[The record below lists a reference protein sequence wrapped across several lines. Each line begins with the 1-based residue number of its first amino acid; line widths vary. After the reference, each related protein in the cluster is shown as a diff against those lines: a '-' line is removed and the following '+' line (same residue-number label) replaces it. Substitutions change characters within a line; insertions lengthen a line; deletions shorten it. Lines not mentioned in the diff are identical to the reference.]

1 MRRRGMRFGR
11 NVPRFVA
18 LLALGWA
25 GAAPVS
31 GAVAA
36 DAGAAGAPTVGAP
49 RVEVLSADV
58 QRTVLRF
65 VFPFEPAAG
74 TDARVQDLLWR
85 RPGPV
90 VRAAGGDST
99 LAPTASA
106 LLALPTTRPRLRV
119 TGAAWSIAPS
129 LTADPAD
136 AVRLD
141 AVRLLRG
148 VPVAALTVS
157 PLVGDGLLAEV
168 TVAVDHAPEDAYSPW
183 LAAAAV
189 GGEAGT
195 AAFGAAAVCNP
206 SLFDLLA
213 RGRAARTADAAK
225 DDASHPF
232 LLTDHWIK
240 LEIAATGVHRVTALN
255 LALDGV
261 SAAAV
266 DARKLRL
273 YRADTTPLPE
283 DGSLPGSWQDGWH
296 ALNEVALK
304 LEDADGTW
312 DAGDALLFYAVG
324 TDAWSDRS
332 DAGAG
337 RLDWREHPYAGRS
350 VYWLTWEGYT
360 VESPLPGAP
369 LRIATSAAP
378 PGAAADDTLQLARH
392 HFEQNILEVYGRLQ
406 DNWAW
411 DTAIFD
417 RKIVPLSLASALA
430 DSLTF
435 LQIDVRSNHR
445 FGEGGSE
452 INTARAWLNGGDQV
466 GQALGATWT
475 IRQEQDS
482 LRIRLAGW
490 TDVVRTGFNSLTLSQ
505 ESPDGSPALI
515 LDSID
520 MLVKERL
527 VKSAGQ
533 LDVTHWGEQVA
544 APGQAV
550 DLVLTHPAGAAP
562 SCWDVS
568 DPVVPRALTGQP
580 LAANRLV
587 LGLLRDPATDVHL
600 VAFAG
605 AEALAPAA
613 HGRRTPGDLLRMSGE
628 YDDVVLHD
636 PRLAAPAARL
646 AAHRSL
652 HLPGIGHAPAAVA
665 VDEEA
670 VYDAFGAGMK
680 DPFALRNFLK
690 WLWARGGG
698 RLAYVCLA
706 GDASRDYRGYRNQFE
721 DLLPTWTR
729 TFFPDLL
736 TDYSGYP
743 YATDDALVS
752 FDALVRGLDVPDL
765 AVGRL
770 TARDL
775 GEAAGMV
782 DRIVAYETAT
792 PPGAWRNRVVFA
804 ADDFTQPSSP
814 GSFERVHTLQATEL
828 VDTYVPWTI
837 DAEKLLMIDYAAA
850 PSGVYK
856 PLARLAAKRA
866 LNEGTTIFHYIGH
879 GSEHTLA
886 DEQLFLTD
894 DIYGLNNGLR
904 RGVFLAFSCDVGIF
918 DSAVRQSMAEVF
930 VSQPAGGTI
939 AAIAAS
945 QVSYVIYNDPLSDR
959 FYANLYPGRVVDP
972 GRSPGAALWL
982 AKVGLG
988 DGNPQMMHNSYR
1000 YNLFG
1005 DPALALPNPGGGPV
1019 LQAATSDSL
1028 RTGRRERVVCVL
1040 SDYGLTA
1047 GPGTTYDLLV
1057 QESRDDRHYQIGT
1070 ASLDY
1075 WQPGAPVFRGTGE
1088 ADRDTLSVEFKVPL
1102 QLRTGAHGKV
1112 RLIVDAPEGSRA
1124 AYAEL
1129 PAARVAT
1136 GGLDDV
1142 AGPTAALAFAGGST
1156 RVKVGTELHAD
1167 LADSSGVSI
1176 LGTTPLNSVLLE
1188 FDGNGE
1194 MSNVTDRL
1202 VFDPGSYTRARVSV
1216 PLPENLAPGPHA
1228 AAMFASDLLGNV
1240 GSDTLSFHVV
1250 AAAVTG
1256 LQDVSV
1262 FPNPTSGPA
1271 RLLFETSDP
1280 LTVTW
1285 TIFTVAGRAVW
1296 QTTHSFAEAG
1306 PQVLAWDGR
1315 DSRGDEIAN
1324 GVYLYV
1330 VRGSTVDDARHP
1342 VTVNGKL
1349 VLMK

>member
-1 MRRRGMRFGR
+1 MRRPGAGSGR
-11 NVPRFVA
+11 SLLWLGA
-18 LLALGWA
+18 LLLSGWA
-25 GAAPVS
+25 GTAAAID
-31 GAVAA
+31 GAP
-36 DAGAAGAPTVGAP
+36 GSPTVGQP
-49 RVEVLSADV
+49 RVDVLSADA

-65 VFPFEPAAG
+65 VFPFEAADGAAG
-74 TDARVQDLLWR
+74 GLADLQWR

-90 VRAAGGDST
+90 VRTARGDSA

-106 LLALPTTRPRLRV
+106 LLALPTLYPRWRV
-119 TGAAWSIAPS
+119 TSASWSIAAT
-129 LTADPAD
+129 TAPDVAA
-136 AVRLD
+136 AVNLD

-148 VPVAALTVS
+148 VPVATLSVN
-157 PLVGDGLLAEV
+157 PLAGDGLLAEV
-168 TVAVDHAPEDAYSPW
+168 TVAVDHAPTGEFAPV
-183 LAAAAV
+183 LAAAAAADAQ
-189 GGEAGT
+189 AGPT
-195 AAFGAAAVCNP
+195 FGAAAVCNP
-206 SLFDLLA
+206 DLFAALA
-213 RGRAARTADAAK
+213 RGRAARLAEAGEK
-225 DDASHPF
+225 DVEHPF

-240 LEIAATGVHRVTALN
+240 LEIGASGVHRVTALA

-261 SAAAV
+261 GAASI

-273 YRADTTPLPE
+273 YRADMDPLPE

-296 ALNEVALK
+296 ALSEVALK

-312 DAGDALLFYAVG
+312 DSGDALLFYAVG
-324 TDAWSDRS
+324 PDAWSDRS
-332 DAGAG
+332 VAGAG
-337 RLDWREHPYAGRS
+337 RLAWREHPYAGRS
-350 VYWLTWEGYT
+350 VYWLTWEGYAD
-360 VESPLPGAP
+360 ESPLPGTA
-369 LRIATSAAP
+369 LRVATVAAP
-378 PGAAADDTLQLARH
+378 PAAAEADTLQRARH
-392 HFEQNILEVYGRLQ
+392 HFEQNILEAYGRLQ

-417 RKIVPLSLASALA
+417 RKIVPLSLPSALA
-430 DSLTF
+430 GREAF
-435 LQIDVRSNHR
+435 LQVDVRSNHR
-445 FGEGGSE
+445 FGEGSAE
-452 INTARAWLNGGDQV
+452 INTARAWLNGGDLA
-466 GQALGATWT
+466 GQDFTASWT
-475 IRQEQDS
+475 VRQEQDS
-482 LRIRLAGW
+482 LRIRLGGT
-490 TDVVRTGFNSLTLSQ
+490 TDVVRNGFNSLTLSQ
-505 ESPDGSPALI
+505 ESPEGSPSLI

-520 MLVKERL
+520 VLAWERL
-527 VKSAGQ
+527 VKSTGQ
-533 LDVTHWGEQVA
+533 LDVAHWGEQVA
-544 APGQAV
+544 VPGEAV
-550 DLVLTHPAGAAP
+550 DFVLTHPAGAP
-562 SCWDVS
+562 PFCWDVS
-568 DPVVPRALTGQP
+568 DPDLPRALIGQT
-580 LAANRLV
+580 LAPNRMA
-587 LGLLRDPATDVHL
+587 LGLQRDPATDAHL
-600 VAFAG
+600 VAFAA
-605 AEALAPAA
+605 AEPLAPAA
-613 HGRRTPGDLLRMSGE
+613 HGRRTPGDLLRLSGDVD
-628 YDDVVLHD
+628 YVVLHD

-652 HLPGIGHAPAAVA
+652 HLPGLDHAPAAVA
-665 VDEEA
+665 VDEED
-670 VYDAFGAGMK
+670 VYDAFGAGVK

-736 TDYSGYP
+736 TDYSAYP

-752 FDALVRGLDVPDL
+752 FDAPVRGLDVPDL

-775 GEAAGMV
+775 DEAAGMV

-792 PPGAWRNRVVFA
+792 PPGAWRNRAVFA

-814 GSFERVHTLQATEL
+814 GSYERVHTLQAIEL
-828 VDTYVPWTI
+828 VDSFVPPTV
-837 DAEKLLMIDYAAA
+837 DAEKLLMIDFAAA

-866 LNEGTTIFHYIGH
+866 LNEGTTVFHYIGH

-894 DIYGLNNGLR
+894 DIYSLNNDLR
-904 RGVFLAFSCDVGIF
+904 RGIFLAFSCDVGIY

-930 VSQPAGGTI
+930 VSQPGGGAI
-939 AAIAAS
+939 GAIAAS

-982 AKVGLG
+982 AKTGLG
-988 DGNPQMMHNSYR
+988 DGNVQMMHNSYR

-1005 DPALALPNPGGGPV
+1005 DPALPLPNPGSGPV
-1019 LQAATSDSL
+1019 LHAATADTL
-1028 RTGRRERVVCVL
+1028 RTGRREQVVCVL
-1040 SDYGLTA
+1040 SDHGLTA

-1057 QESRDDRHYQIGT
+1057 QESREDRHYQIGT

-1088 ADRDTLSVEFKVPL
+1088 AGRDTLRVEFKVPL
-1102 QLRTGAHGKV
+1102 QLRTGEHGKL
-1112 RLIVDAPEGSRA
+1112 RLIIDAPEGSRA
-1124 AYAEL
+1124 AFLEL

-1142 AGPTAALAFAGGST
+1142 AGPAASLAFAGGST
-1156 RVKVGTELHAD
+1156 RVKTGAELRAD

-1188 FDGNGE
+1188 FDGTGQ
-1194 MSNVTDRL
+1194 MSNITDRL
-1202 VFDPGSYTRARVSV
+1202 VFEPGSFTRARATV
-1216 PLPENLAPGPHA
+1216 PLPENLVPGPHEA
-1228 AAMFASDLLGNV
+1228 AVFASDLLGNV

-1250 AAAVTG
+1250 AEAVTG

-1262 FPNPTSGPA
+1262 FPNPTAGPA
-1271 RLLFETSDP
+1271 RLLFEISDP
-1280 LTVTW
+1280 MTVTW
-1285 TIFTVAGRAVW
+1285 TLFTVAGRAVW
-1296 QTTHSFAEAG
+1296 QTTRSFAEAG

-1315 DSRGDEIAN
+1315 DARGDEIAN

-1330 VRGSTVDDARHP
+1330 VRGVAAGDARHP
-1342 VTVNGKL
+1342 ATVNGKL

>member
-1 MRRRGMRFGR
+1 MPRRARPGRGWLPLGA
-11 NVPRFVA
+11 A
-18 LLALGWA
+18 LLACWA
-25 GAAPVS
+25 GVTPV
-31 GAVAA
+31 
-36 DAGAAGAPTVGAP
+36 AGATGDGTSGPPMVGAP
-49 RVEVLSADV
+49 RIEVLSADA

-65 VFPFEPAAG
+65 VFPLAADAGSEP
-74 TDARVQDLLWR
+74 RVADLLWR

-90 VRAAGGDST
+90 VRTAGGDT
-99 LAPTASA
+99 ALAPTAAA
-106 LLALPTTRPRLRV
+106 LLALPTTYPRVRV
-119 TGAAWSIAPS
+119 IAASWSITPTAAVDPS
-129 LTADPAD
+129 A
-136 AVRLD
+136 AVRLGD
-141 AVRLLRG
+141 VRLLRG
-148 VPVAALTVS
+148 VPVAALEVS
-157 PLVGDGLLAEV
+157 PLAGDGLLAEV
-168 TVAVDHAPEDAYSPW
+168 TVAVDHAPEAAFAALLTADA
-183 LAAAAV
+183 
-189 GGEAGT
+189 GEADQGGVS
-195 AAFGAAAVCNP
+195 FGAAAVRNP
-206 SLFDLLA
+206 ALYAALA
-213 RGRAARTADAAK
+213 RGQAARLADAADK
-225 DDASHPF
+225 DGEHPF

-240 LEIAATGVHRVTALN
+240 LEIATTGVHRVTALTM
-255 LALDGV
+255 ALDGV
-261 SAAAV
+261 GAAAV
-266 DARKLRL
+266 DSRKLRL
-273 YRADTTPLPE
+273 YRADMTPLPE

-296 ALNEVALK
+296 ALSEVALK

-312 DAGDALLFYAVG
+312 DSGDALLFYAVG
-324 TDAWSDRS
+324 PDAWADR
-332 DAGAG
+332 DEAGAG
-337 RLDWREHPYAGRS
+337 RLEWREHPYAGRS
-350 VYWLTWEGYT
+350 VYWLTWEGYLD
-360 VESPLPGAP
+360 ESPLPGAP
-369 LRIATSAAP
+369 LRMAVVAAP
-378 PGAAADDTLQLARH
+378 PGAAAPDTVQQARH
-392 HFEQNILEVYGRLQ
+392 HFEQNVLEAYGRLQ

-417 RKIVPLSLASALA
+417 RKIVPLSLPSALA
-430 DSLTF
+430 ERPLF
-435 LQIDVRSNHR
+435 LQVDVRSNHR
-445 FGEGGSE
+445 FGEGASE
-452 INTARAWLNGGDQV
+452 VNNARAWLNGGDAV
-466 GQALGATWT
+466 GQVLTASWT
-475 IRQEQDS
+475 VRQERDS
-482 LRIRLAGW
+482 LRIRLTGW
-490 TDVVRTGFNSLTLSQ
+490 TDVVRNGFNSLTLSQ

-520 MLVKERL
+520 VLSWDRL
-527 VKSAGQ
+527 VKATGQ
-533 LDVTHWGEQVA
+533 LDVTHWGEQVD

-550 DLVLTHPAGAAP
+550 DLVLTHPVGAAP
-562 SCWDVS
+562 VCWDVS
-568 DPVVPRALTGQP
+568 DPDVPRALTGQG
-580 LAANRLV
+580 LAANRIV
-587 LGLLRDPATDVHL
+587 LGLQRDPGTDAHL
-600 VAFAG
+600 VAFAP

-613 HGRRTPGDLLRMSGE
+613 HGRRTPGDLLRLSG
-628 YDDVVLHD
+628 DDDYVVLHD

-652 HLPGIGHAPAAVA
+652 RLPGVGHAPSALA

-670 VYDAFGAGMK
+670 VYDAFGAGVK

-690 WLWARGGG
+690 WFWMRGAG

-752 FDALVRGLDVPDL
+752 FDAPVRGLDVPDL
-765 AVGRL
+765 SVGRL

-775 GEAAGMV
+775 DEATGMV
-782 DRIVAYETAT
+782 DRIVTYESDT

-814 GSFERVHTLQATEL
+814 GSYERVHTLQAIEL
-828 VDTYVPWTI
+828 VDNFVPLTI
-837 DAEKLLMIDYAAA
+837 DAEKLLMIDYAPA

-866 LNEGTTIFHYIGH
+866 LNQGTTIFHYIGH

-894 DIYGLNNGLR
+894 DIYGLDNGLR

-930 VSQPAGGTI
+930 VSQSAGGTI
-939 AAIAAS
+939 GAIAAS

-959 FYANLYPGRVVDP
+959 FYENLYPGRVVDP
-972 GRSPGAALWL
+972 GRAPGAALWL

-988 DGNPQMMHNSYR
+988 DGNTQMMHNSYR
-1000 YNLFG
+1000 YNLLG

-1019 LQAATSDSL
+1019 LHAATSDSL
-1028 RTGRRERVVCVL
+1028 RTGRNEQIVCVL
-1040 SDYGLTA
+1040 SDHGLTA
-1047 GPGTTYDLLV
+1047 GPGTSYDLLV
-1057 QESRDDRHYQIGT
+1057 QESRDDRRYQLGT
-1070 ASLDY
+1070 ASVNY

-1088 ADRDTLSVEFKVPL
+1088 AGLDTLRVPFKVPL
-1102 QLRTGAHGKV
+1102 QLRTGEHGRL
-1112 RLIVDAPEGSRA
+1112 RLIIDAPEGSRA
-1124 AYAEL
+1124 AYREL

-1142 AGPTAALAFAGGST
+1142 TGPTAVLAFAGGST
-1156 RVKVGTELHAD
+1156 RVKTGAELRAD
-1167 LADSSGVSI
+1167 LADTSGVSI

-1188 FDGNGE
+1188 FDGTGQMN
-1194 MSNVTDRL
+1194 NVTDRL
-1202 VFDPGSYTRARVSV
+1202 VFDSGSFTRARVTT
-1216 PLPENLAPGPHA
+1216 PLPENLAPGPHRVA
-1228 AAMFASDLLGNV
+1228 LFASDLLGNV

-1250 AAAVTG
+1250 AEAVTG

-1280 LTVTW
+1280 MTVTW
-1285 TIFTVAGRAVW
+1285 TVFTVGGRAVW
-1296 QTTHSFAEAG
+1296 QTSHSFSEAG

-1330 VRGSTVDDARHP
+1330 VRGAAVGDAKHP
-1342 VTVNGKL
+1342 VTVNGKI

>member
-1 MRRRGMRFGR
+1 MPRRARPGRGWLPLGA
-11 NVPRFVA
+11 A
-18 LLALGWA
+18 LLACWA
-25 GAAPVS
+25 GLAPAS
-31 GAVAA
+31 GATG
-36 DAGAAGAPTVGAP
+36 DGTSGQPTAGAP
-49 RVEVLSADV
+49 RIEVLSADA

-65 VFPFEPAAG
+65 VFPLAMDAGSEP
-74 TDARVQDLLWR
+74 RVADLLWR

-90 VRAAGGDST
+90 VRTATGDSA
-99 LAPTASA
+99 LAPTAAA
-106 LLALPTTRPRLRV
+106 LLALPTTFPRARV
-119 TGAAWSIAPS
+119 LAASWSIAP
-129 LTADPAD
+129 TEAADPAA
-136 AVRLD
+136 AVRLGD
-141 AVRLLRG
+141 VRLLRG
-148 VPVAALTVS
+148 VPVAALEVS
-157 PLVGDGLLAEV
+157 PLTGDGLLAEV
-168 TVAVDHAPEDAYSPW
+168 TVAVDHAPEAAFAAL
-183 LAAAAV
+183 LAAGAVAADE
-189 GGEAGT
+189 GGIP
-195 AAFGAAAVCNP
+195 FGAAAVRNP
-206 SLFDLLA
+206 ALYSALA
-213 RGRAARTADAAK
+213 RGQAARLADAADK
-225 DDASHPF
+225 DGEHPF

-240 LEIAATGVHRVTALN
+240 LEIATTGVHRVTALAM
-255 LALDGV
+255 ALDGV
-261 SAAAV
+261 GSTAV
-266 DARKLRL
+266 DSRKLRL
-273 YRADTTPLPE
+273 YRADMTPVPE

-296 ALNEVALK
+296 ALSEVALK

-312 DAGDALLFYAVG
+312 DSGDALLFYAVG
-324 TDAWSDRS
+324 PDAWADRD
-332 DAGAG
+332 DADAG
-337 RLDWREHPYAGRS
+337 RLEWREHPYAGRS
-350 VYWLTWEGYT
+350 VYWLTWEGYAD
-360 VESPLPGAP
+360 ESPLPGAP
-369 LRIATSAAP
+369 LRMAVVAAP
-378 PGAAADDTLQLARH
+378 PGAAAPDTVQLARH
-392 HFEQNILEVYGRLQ
+392 HFEQNVLEVYGRLL

-417 RKIVPLSLASALA
+417 RKIVPLSLPSALA
-430 DSLTF
+430 DSLF

-445 FGEGGSE
+445 FGEGASE
-452 INTARAWLNGGDQV
+452 INTARAWLNGGDAEGQV
-466 GQALGATWT
+466 LTASWT
-475 IRQEQDS
+475 VRQEQDS

-490 TDVVRTGFNSLTLSQ
+490 TDVVRNGFNSLTLSQ
-505 ESPDGSPALI
+505 ESPDGSPSLI

-520 MLVKERL
+520 VLSRERL
-527 VKSAGQ
+527 VKAAGQ
-533 LDVTHWGEQVA
+533 LDVTHWGEQVGTA
-544 APGQAV
+544 GQAV

-562 SCWDVS
+562 VCWDVS
-568 DPVVPRALTGQP
+568 DPDVPRALTGQGI
-580 LAANRLV
+580 AANRIV
-587 LGLLRDPATDVHL
+587 LGLLRDPGTDVHL
-600 VAFAG
+600 VAFAPT
-605 AEALAPAA
+605 EALAPAA
-613 HGRRTPGDLLRMSGE
+613 RSRRTPGDLLRLSG
-628 YDDVVLHD
+628 DDDYIVLHD

-652 HLPGIGHAPAAVA
+652 HLPGLDHAPSALA

-670 VYDAFGAGMK
+670 VYDAFGAGVK

-690 WLWARGGG
+690 WFWTRGAG

-752 FDALVRGLDVPDL
+752 FDAPVRGLDVPDL
-765 AVGRL
+765 SVGRL

-775 GEAAGMV
+775 DEAAGMV
-782 DRIVAYETAT
+782 DRIVTYETDT

-814 GSFERVHTLQATEL
+814 GSYERVHTLQAIEL
-828 VDTYVPWTI
+828 VDHFVPLTI
-837 DAEKLLMIDYAAA
+837 DAEKLLMIDYDPA

-894 DIYGLNNGLR
+894 DIYGLDNGLH
-904 RGVFLAFSCDVGIF
+904 RGIFLAFSCDVGIF

-930 VSQPAGGTI
+930 VSQSAGGTI
-939 AAIAAS
+939 GAIAAS

-972 GRSPGAALWL
+972 GRAPGAALWL

-988 DGNPQMMHNSYR
+988 DSNTQMMHNSYR
-1000 YNLFG
+1000 YNLLG

-1019 LQAATSDSL
+1019 LHAATSDSL
-1028 RTGRRERVVCVL
+1028 RTGRREQVVLVL
-1040 SDYGLTA
+1040 SDHGLTA
-1047 GPGTTYDLLV
+1047 GPGTSYDLLV
-1057 QESRDDRHYQIGT
+1057 QESRDDRHYQLGT

-1088 ADRDTLSVEFKVPL
+1088 AGLDTLRVPFKVPL
-1102 QLRTGAHGKV
+1102 QLRTGVHGRL

-1124 AYAEL
+1124 AYLEL

-1142 AGPTAALAFAGGST
+1142 TGPATALAFAGGST
-1156 RVKVGTELHAD
+1156 RVKTGAELRAD

-1188 FDGNGE
+1188 FDGTGQMN
-1194 MSNVTDRL
+1194 NVTDRL
-1202 VFDPGSYTRARVSV
+1202 VFDSGSFTRARVST
-1216 PLPENLAPGPHA
+1216 PLPENLAPGPHRVA
-1228 AAMFASDLLGNV
+1228 LFASDLLGNV

-1250 AAAVTG
+1250 AEAVTG

-1285 TIFTVAGRAVW
+1285 TIFTVGGRAVW
-1296 QTTHSFAEAG
+1296 QTTHSFSEAG

-1330 VRGSTVDDARHP
+1330 VRGAAAGDAQHP
-1342 VTVNGKL
+1342 VTVNGKI